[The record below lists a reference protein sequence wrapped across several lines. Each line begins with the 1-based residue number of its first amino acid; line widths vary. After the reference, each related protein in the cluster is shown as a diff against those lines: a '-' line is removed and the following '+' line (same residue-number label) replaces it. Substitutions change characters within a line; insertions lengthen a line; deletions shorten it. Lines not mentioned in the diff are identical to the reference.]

1 MENLIS
7 GTFIVI
13 VICVILLIKVVKYI
27 IDFLIFKWK
36 CSILAETIAEKMR
49 DELDDI
55 IDNLEIKMN

>member
-13 VICVILLIKVVKYI
+13 VICVILLIAIVKYI

-36 CSILAETIAEKMR
+36 CSVLAEIIAEKMR
-49 DELDDI
+49 DELDDV

>member
-27 IDFLIFKWK
+27 IDFVIFKWK
-36 CSILAETIAEKMR
+36 CSVLAEIIAEKMR

>member
-1 MENLIS
+1 MGNLIS

-13 VICVILLIKVVKYI
+13 VICVILLIAVVKYI

-36 CSILAETIAEKMR
+36 CSVLAEIIAEKMR

>member
-13 VICVILLIKVVKYI
+13 VICVILLIAIVKYI
-27 IDFLIFKWK
+27 IDFAIFKWK
-36 CSILAETIAEKMR
+36 CSILAEIIAEKMR
-49 DELDDI
+49 DELDDV

>member
-1 MENLIS
+1 MESLIS

-13 VICVILLIKVVKYI
+13 VICVILLINVVKYI
-27 IDFLIFKWK
+27 IDFVIFKWK
-36 CSILAETIAEKMR
+36 CSVLAEIIAEKMR